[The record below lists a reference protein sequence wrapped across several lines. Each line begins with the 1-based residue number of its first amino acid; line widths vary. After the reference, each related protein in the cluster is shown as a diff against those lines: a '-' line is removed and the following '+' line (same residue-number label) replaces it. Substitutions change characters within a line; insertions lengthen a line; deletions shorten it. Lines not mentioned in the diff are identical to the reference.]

1 MIAHQQMKLVR
12 EIPRVLST
20 HMQIDITA
28 AIPLLLQ
35 EMSPFGEPV
44 LCRRSVL
51 FRSSFLSTR
60 STQCGPVT
68 DTRKIPSPS
77 EHAVVEKRAA
87 VTGAQRNEGTCV
99 SWTGRKPLQSGC
111 CSKCRQGAALAPPTF
126 PRTEVWWGCR
136 FPFLPTPG
144 KETCYSSCRLGNFG

>member
-44 LCRRSVL
+44 L
-51 FRSSFLSTR
+51 
-60 STQCGPVT
+60 
-68 DTRKIPSPS
+68 
-77 EHAVVEKRAA
+77 
-87 VTGAQRNEGTCV
+87 
-99 SWTGRKPLQSGC
+99 
-111 CSKCRQGAALAPPTF
+111 
-126 PRTEVWWGCR
+126 
-136 FPFLPTPG
+136 
-144 KETCYSSCRLGNFG
+144 